1 MTYKS
6 EDKKIKKDVL
16 VDQIKYTINYRSTK
30 AKRLLKS
37 ESFIQQINILYSC
50 FGAFLSVW
58 SLLAEHIF
66 ISFIATIVSIILVVS
81 ITYLNSQRYA
91 ARAKDLDANILDLRN
106 LQAEVL
112 TELSEEKLT
121 EKEKT
126 YNSYLAA
133 SEVEEDY
140 DKLYFDIFENM
151 SNKSRKQKIHKLRII
166 QFYIMMIFRVLLKCI
181 IIILPFIMT
190 AFLIYSVL
198 TGSISYMDSLCQ
210 MNYIKKTVIYK
221 FFYLYFFDMG

>member
-16 VDQIKYTINYRSTK
+16 ADQIKYTINYRSTK

-121 EKEKT
+121 EKELSEKEKT

-151 SNKSRKQKIHKLRII
+151 SNKSGKQKIHKLRII

-210 MNYIKKTVIYK
+210 MNYI
-221 FFYLYFFDMG
+221 